1 MAQKRKYFMYNK
13 TIIDGLISVVNFQ
26 IKDHRTIVH
35 TRINVSKDGEMVNLW
50 MLFQTDF
57 HHSCNCFSRCDFPVT
72 SSCGRNYIEVKCI
85 EHKALKEY
93 A

>member
-1 MAQKRKYFMYNK
+1 MIN
-13 TIIDGLISVVNFQ
+13 GLISVVNVE
-26 IKDHRTIVH
+26 IKDNRSIAYTNIH
-35 TRINVSKDGEMVNLW
+35 VSRDRKMVNLL

-57 HHSCNCFSRCDFPVT
+57 RHSYNCFSWCDFPVT

-85 EHKALKEY
+85 EYKALKEY